1 MKIVDVP
8 DTDFL
13 ASTLWPNNPSVHPPI
28 LYGLFKDW
36 DYKSG
41 QTYLLGS
48 KEAPEMIYA
57 DVNEVSA
64 DYIDKLNKEHVAI
77 VERLR
82 EVFPDNDHLK
92 EEGFD
97 YLKSLIFAYGD
108 AVEDRSSIFNALRS
122 MKPYKKHKMPYVV
135 VEEKDIQDNK
145 RQKTENGEKKNG
157 SESESKTSKQVY
169 VKPNVDHKFYTTDL
183 PYGLCTF
190 KDMAKMLDIETPV
203 MDEII
208 YWNQK
213 LINKTYLVDNEFTGI
228 DVSEAILPSKF
239 GLTKDTL
246 DRGNRA

>member
-1 MKIVDVP
+1 
-8 DTDFL
+8 
-13 ASTLWPNNPSVHPPI
+13 
-28 LYGLFKDW
+28 
-36 DYKSG
+36 
-41 QTYLLGS
+41 
-48 KEAPEMIYA
+48 
-57 DVNEVSA
+57 
-64 DYIDKLNKEHVAI
+64 
-77 VERLR
+77 
-82 EVFPDNDHLK
+82 
-92 EEGFD
+92 
-97 YLKSLIFAYGD
+97 
-108 AVEDRSSIFNALRS
+108 